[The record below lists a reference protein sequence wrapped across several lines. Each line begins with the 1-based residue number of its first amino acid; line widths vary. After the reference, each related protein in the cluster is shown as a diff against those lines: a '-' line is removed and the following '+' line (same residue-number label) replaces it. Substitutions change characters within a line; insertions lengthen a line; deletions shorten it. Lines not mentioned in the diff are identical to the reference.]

1 MLRLMNIFFFYYQI
15 IEGPKLVI
23 FVIELLKSYRVVREI
38 FKKLTFSKLL
48 TQSVYN
54 TKKTTTCETK
64 KII

>member
-48 TQSVYN
+48 TQSVYIYIYIN
-54 TKKTTTCETK
+54 D
-64 KII
+64 